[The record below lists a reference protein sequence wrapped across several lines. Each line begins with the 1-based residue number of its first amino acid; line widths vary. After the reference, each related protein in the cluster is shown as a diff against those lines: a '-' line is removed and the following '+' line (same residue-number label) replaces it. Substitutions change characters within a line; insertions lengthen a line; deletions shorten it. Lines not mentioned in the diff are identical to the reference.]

1 MRISARGSVL
11 FGFTAFLLIVSF
23 YLTNK
28 TEAKEAFNIA
38 FDSNTSIQEINQ
50 ADRQAQNLQ
59 AENLQQNNIEQ
70 SLNSIAAVEAANV
83 SLSAAQN
90 FRATAY
96 CLQGRTAVGG
106 GVRRGIVAAD
116 PRVLPLGTRIQ
127 VSAGSYS
134 GTYTVADTG
143 GAIKGRILDIWVPS
157 CGEAVRFGRKTVSV
171 SIVVGAV
178 KKSKSNS

>member
-11 FGFTAFLLIVSF
+11 FGFAAFLLVVSL
-23 YLTNK
+23 YLTPK
-28 TEAKEAFNIA
+28 SEAKEVFSIA
-38 FDSNTSIQEINQ
+38 FDSQQNTVQQFNQ
-50 ADRQAQNLQ
+50 AIPQTLDLQTNNQPNNL
-59 AENLQQNNIEQ
+59 ENISEEMSSSSAGNL
-70 SLNSIAAVEAANV
+70 SEAR
-83 SLSAAQN
+83 S

-96 CLQGRTAVGG
+96 CLQGRTANGG

-127 VSAGSYS
+127 ISAGSYS

-143 GAIKGRILDIWVPS
+143 GAVKGRILDIWVPS
-157 CGEAVRFGRKTVSV
+157 CSEAIRFGRKSISV
-171 SIVVGAV
+171 SIIGGG

>member
-1 MRISARGSVL
+1 MRISTRGNILFGFIAVLLTISFYFQPVAEAKTVFNSASDSQENISQLNQTNRQTPDLQTENQQNTIENISSEMSGSVL
-11 FGFTAFLLIVSF
+11 S
-23 YLTNK
+23 
-28 TEAKEAFNIA
+28 EAR
-38 FDSNTSIQEINQ
+38 S
-50 ADRQAQNLQ
+50 
-59 AENLQQNNIEQ
+59 
-70 SLNSIAAVEAANV
+70 
-83 SLSAAQN
+83 

-96 CLQGRTAVGG
+96 CLQGRTANGG

-127 VSAGSYS
+127 INGGTYS

-157 CGEAVRFGRKTVSV
+157 CSEAIRFGRKTISVSV
-171 SIVVGAV
+171 VGG